1 MRSDSPVDDV
11 PTVDPVSQR
20 PHHRLTTLYA
30 IDTQAPWRSFLDVQ
44 AEGCAG
50 VVEHL
55 RFGRLSAHYREAESQ
70 FPHVLACQ
78 EHVGCRVE
86 GPRQD
91 RDVSIIRCRTWLFRV
106 PHGGLVAGLTLDFN
120 GDLRAS
126 IPMLEDAY
134 YGETRIG
141 EQGIFDVLCAAVPSG
156 LRPHL
161 EEASFS
167 THGHQLLYVSSAG
180 SDLVRTED
188 GRREL
193 DHDLI
198 RRVIYRYDVPY
209 REDSGLIRFPAEVN
223 RGMRSL
229 VACGPYFS
237 IFVGQQDYVENSALV
252 AAIQLVGSSALLSE
266 TRRHAYA
273 ALTSLRGLHTAIDE
287 TDDVDYRSV
296 RRSLADLSER
306 VGRLELDLSFGIEAY
321 HEVAALVPS
330 LRVSGLHR
338 ELFES
343 AALPDQSQSISQMLD
358 RLSRAVAAEA
368 ASVIS
373 AERSRDERRR
383 LVWGVAIGFASF
395 VAIPLTLIF
404 SFFAVATT
412 DVSVKTSLLDIG
424 RYKWFYATI
433 GGVMLVTLC
442 LALAAWVLTRER
454 D

>member
-1 MRSDSPVDDV
+1 MRSDLPVDGV

-30 IDTQAPWRSFLDVQ
+30 IDTLAPWRSFLDEQTGDCSGV
-44 AEGCAG
+44 AG
-50 VVEHL
+50 HL

-78 EHVGCRVE
+78 EHIRCRVE

-91 RDVSIIRCRTWLFRV
+91 EEVKVARCRTWLFRV
-106 PHGGLVAGLTLDFN
+106 PHGGLVAGLTLDFD
-120 GDLRAS
+120 GALRDS
-126 IPMLEDAY
+126 ISLLEDAY

-141 EQGIFDVLCAAVPSG
+141 EQGILDVLRAAVTSG
-156 LRPHL
+156 LRPYL
-161 EEASFS
+161 EDASFS
-167 THGHQLLYVSSAG
+167 THGHQLLFVSSAG
-180 SDLVRTED
+180 SDLVRIED

-287 TDDVDYRSV
+287 TDDVDYRGV

-338 ELFES
+338 ELFEA
-343 AALPDQSQSISQMLD
+343 AALPDQSGSISQMLD

-412 DVSVKTSLLDIG
+412 DISRKTSLLDIG

-442 LALAAWVLTRER
+442 LALAAWFLTRER